1 MRAEDIMTYKVL
13 ALDLDGTTLAP
24 DTSMTEATKNGINRA
39 LEAGVTVVFCTG
51 RCKDELHELVANFP
65 KMRYAVCENGVY
77 VWDVV
82 TDSYVD
88 YRGLDRQ
95 VSDRILAAM
104 QGYDVLIQIGMGGKY
119 YLQEDYLERVW
130 EFGLGEYHDLLAETG
145 GIAPDLMEAYQNY
158 GKPVSKVNF
167 YFNNKS
173 DRSEVF
179 RALEKEQLPIFLLSG
194 LADNIEMTST
204 SAGKDV
210 GLRALCDHLGVKA
223 EEVIAIGDNLNDLS
237 MLKFAGLSIAM
248 GNARAEV
255 KEICDVETLDNRH
268 DGVAA
273 AIEKYI
279 LR

>member
-1 MRAEDIMTYKVL
+1 
-13 ALDLDGTTLAP
+13 
-24 DTSMTEATKNGINRA
+24 
-39 LEAGVTVVFCTG
+39 
-51 RCKDELHELVANFP
+51 
-65 KMRYAVCENGVY
+65 
-77 VWDVV
+77 
-82 TDSYVD
+82 
-88 YRGLDRQ
+88 
-95 VSDRILAAM
+95 
-104 QGYDVLIQIGMGGKY
+104 
-119 YLQEDYLERVW
+119 
-130 EFGLGEYHDLLAETG
+130 
-145 GIAPDLMEAYQNY
+145 MEAYQNY